1 MLGTT
6 NEDEDLIRLHKS
18 SISVKESDTSQN
30 YQSYHS
36 AIFTCARILSLIEAT
51 SIKKFVV
58 HSTSESEDSTINTE
72 PLLLWIFN
80 PDIYYSCSAYDS
92 LSTTLR
98 ATIAPRNDN
107 PNNDDTSQVFDNA
120 EPDEAGG
127 SNQPM
132 PSTSS
137 SSRANHRNPNNDD
150 ISQIYGESAGPQF
163 VTGDLEFEVPVRPA
177 DSSMAE
183 TSHAQIESM
192 TPTETDLPPLTHRP
206 ATSPSS
212 STSVPTSQSQ
222 SQPKTISTPRDQV
235 QNQHHL
241 NLVHRATKIFYKPLA
256 PTTDL
261 SAIDFLDANSTS
273 HEDLHFSNPNDLI
286 ALRTT
291 LEASTSM
298 LPQSARKFQDWSVGL
313 LDRYEKIP
321 SGLGVM
327 QENPLARGVK
337 ARDGRVTRW
346 DVGYGAEGLYA

>member
-18 SISVKESDTSQN
+18 SISVKESDASQN

-36 AIFTCARILSLIEAT
+36 AVFTCARILSLIEAT

-58 HSTSESEDSTINTE
+58 HNTSESEESTVNTE

-98 ATIAPRNDN
+98 ATIAPINDN
-107 PNNDDTSQVFDNA
+107 PNNDDTSQVLDNA

-132 PSTSS
+132 PPTNF
-137 SSRANHRNPNNDD
+137 SSRENHRNPNNDD

-206 ATSPSS
+206 ATGPSS

-222 SQPKTISTPRDQV
+222 SQPQTISTPRDQV
-235 QNQHHL
+235 QHHL

-261 SAIDFLDANSTS
+261 SAIDFLDVNSTS
-273 HEDLHFSNPNDLI
+273 HEDLHFSNPNDLV